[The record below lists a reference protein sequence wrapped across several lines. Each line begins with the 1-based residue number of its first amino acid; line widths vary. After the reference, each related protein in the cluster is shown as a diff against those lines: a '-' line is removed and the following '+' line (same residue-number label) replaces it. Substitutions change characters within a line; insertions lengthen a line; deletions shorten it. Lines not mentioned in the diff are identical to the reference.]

1 MDLFEKVSEDIKT
14 AMKAKDKVALE
25 TVRNVKKVFLEAKTA
40 PGANDTLSDADALKI
55 IQKLTKQGKDAA
67 EIYVQQ
73 GRQDLADDELAQ
85 VKVLET
91 YLPKQMSAEE
101 LEAALKEIIAEV
113 GATSGKDMGKVMG
126 VASKKLAGLAEG
138 RDKEIHF
145 PYHISRASTEGL
157 SVQSLLNTAFYIP
170 IHILPHKRLYAIYQR
185 IIFTDRLP

>member
-25 TVRNVKKVFLEAKTA
+25 TLRNVKKVFLEAKTA

-55 IQKLTKQGKDAA
+55 IQKLTNQ
-67 EIYVQQ
+67 
-73 GRQDLADDELAQ
+73 Q

-138 RDKEIHF
+138 RAISAKVKE
-145 PYHISRASTEGL
+145 
-157 SVQSLLNTAFYIP
+157 LLG
-170 IHILPHKRLYAIYQR
+170 
-185 IIFTDRLP
+185 